1 MGEHSP
7 QTSGSTGT
15 LERAL
20 QSPPDRKARRT
31 STRHRSTTIKV
42 GKAPG
47 QDNIPPEVSNADP
60 ATSARMMQGLLQD
73 IWEKEEIPTEWKTG
87 HIVKLPKEGD
97 LGDCHIWRGKYSF
110 YLSLILILI
119 LTCFVNTGPGLPK
132 HALNI

>member
-1 MGEHSP
+1 MDQLERWKEHFSRLLTGKPGEH
-7 QTSGSTGT
+7 
-15 LERAL
+15 
-20 QSPPDRKARRT
+20 PPDIEARK
-31 STRHRSTTIKV
+31 SKLEKLPDQTTF
-42 GKAPG
+42 
-47 QDNIPPEVSNADP
+47 PPEVSNADP

-97 LGDCHIWRGKYSF
+97 LGDCHIWRGKNSF

-132 HALNI
+132 HALNV